1 MDEREHMDRN
11 KHKENEREKEIKQE
25 LDCKFVRINPNEKNF
40 DLDKYL
46 NEIQSYIIK
55 LTIELTKKETK
66 KLTEKEILN

>member
-11 KHKENEREKEIKQE
+11 KHKENEREIKQE
-25 LDCKFVRINPNEKNF
+25 LDCKFIRIIPNEKNF

-46 NEIQSYIIK
+46 NEIQSYIIT